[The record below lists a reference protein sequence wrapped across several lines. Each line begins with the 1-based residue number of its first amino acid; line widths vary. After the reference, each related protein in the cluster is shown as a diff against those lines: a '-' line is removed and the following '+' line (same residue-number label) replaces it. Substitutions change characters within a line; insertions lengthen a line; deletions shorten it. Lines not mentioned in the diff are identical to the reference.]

1 MGSIPLG
8 DVSVFFLICPLD
20 KPPTIGYN
28 TRMNGTT
35 PNPTKR
41 LYDDLLRLLR
51 EMKSQGNTELMKAH
65 QERLRKMGW
74 NIEV

>member
-1 MGSIPLG
+1 M
-8 DVSVFFLICPLD
+8 DFC
-20 KPPTIGYN
+20 YN
-28 TRMNGTT
+28 VHMNGTA

-51 EMKSQGNTELMKAH
+51 EMKSQGNIELMEVH

-74 NIEV
+74 NIKV